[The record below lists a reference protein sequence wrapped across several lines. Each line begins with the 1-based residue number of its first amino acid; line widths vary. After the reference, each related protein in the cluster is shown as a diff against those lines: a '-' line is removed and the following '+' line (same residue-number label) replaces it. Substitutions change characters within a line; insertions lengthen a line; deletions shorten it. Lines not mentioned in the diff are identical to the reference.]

1 MAEVVASDLP
11 FQEAIDFL
19 AQKVRLPSQT
29 WTDIREGAHARAFV
43 VAGAMRD
50 ELVADFH
57 GALQRALAE
66 GRTPADFRRDFDA
79 IVARHGWRHTGG
91 RNWRSRVIYDTNMRT
106 ARAAGRWA
114 QIERRAARET
124 ERGRTLYVRYMAV
137 LDDRTRPAHKAWHG
151 TILPAGHPWWATHQP
166 PNGWMC
172 RCTIQ
177 MLTEA
182 DLKRHG
188 YAPTPEDKVPP
199 VVMERRTVTLADGT
213 KEVWET
219 PQGID
224 TGFGYSVGQ
233 SWLRGAVPRSL
244 QRPLPEAPEPL
255 PPRLPLPPLPP
266 PRPVPAAWILPPD
279 LEPEAYVDAF
289 LQEFGASVDHG
300 VLFRDA
306 AGHVLGID
314 ADLFRRRDGVWKV
327 DSQGRH
333 RFLRVLADALKDPDE
348 IWVDWA
354 SDHTGAPVLRRR
366 YLTALSL
373 PRLSKQERGHGLFAL
388 MEWTPSGWRGVT
400 LFQAKPTDYLQQWRR
415 GVLLYRKG
423 GGEA

>member
-1 MAEVVASDLP
+1 
-11 FQEAIDFL
+11 
-19 AQKVRLPSQT
+19 
-29 WTDIREGAHARAFV
+29 
-43 VAGAMRD
+43 
-50 ELVADFH
+50 
-57 GALQRALAE
+57 
-66 GRTPADFRRDFDA
+66 
-79 IVARHGWRHTGG
+79 
-91 RNWRSRVIYDTNMRT
+91 MRT

-124 ERGRTLYVRYMAV
+124 TRGRTLYARYMAV

-151 TILPAGHPWWATHQP
+151 TILPVGHPWWASHQP

-182 DLKRHG
+182 DLKRYG
-188 YAPTPEDKVPP
+188 YAPTPDDKVPP

-219 PQGID
+219 PRGID
-224 TGFGYSVGQ
+224 TGFGNSVGQ
-233 SWLRGAVPRSL
+233 SWLLGAVPREL
-244 QRPLPEAPEPL
+244 QQPLPDAPMPL
-255 PPRLPLPPLPP
+255 PAPSDLPPLPA
-266 PRPVPAAWILPPD
+266 PRAVPASRILPAG
-279 LEPEAYVDAF
+279 LEPEAYANAF
-289 LQEFGASVDHG
+289 LKEFGASADQG
-300 VLFRDA
+300 VMWRDA

-314 ADLFRRRDGVWKV
+314 ADLFKRRDGAWKV

-373 PRLSKQERGHGLFAL
+373 PKLSQMEKGAGMYAML
-388 MEWTPSGWRGVT
+388 EWTTAGWRGVT
-400 LFQAKPTDYLQQWRR
+400 LFQSRTAPYLERQRT
-415 GVLLYRKG
+415 GVLLYLRS
-423 GGEA
+423 GGE